1 MSRKFKNSVKCF
13 YGYSTSTFFDSSITV
28 GISDVREST
37 LIIRK
42 SRIMASSM
50 ASSIFLSHIYI
61 FEEKKQ
67 QVPRYATLKYYTSVK
82 NIQFYRFIFLVWF
95 KSREVASCLFVC
107 LVGFCSR
114 CFDFFATVLTITFSS
129 AQLGTIYKMGPW
141 DCR

>member
-1 MSRKFKNSVKCF
+1 MSRKFKNTVKCF
-13 YGYSTSTFFDSSITV
+13 YGYSTSTFFDSSIPV

-37 LIIRK
+37 LIIRI

-50 ASSIFLSHIYI
+50 AYSIFLSHIYI

-67 QVPRYATLKYYTSVK
+67 QVPRYATLKYYISVK

-107 LVGFCSR
+107 LIGFCSC
-114 CFDFFATVLTITFSS
+114 CFDFFATVLTITFSL
-129 AQLGTIYKMGPW
+129 ARLGTIYKMGPW